1 MKSEIF
7 RTQDE
12 LRNLI
17 DSHGNIIGSN
27 EEIQQQELIAL
38 ELMKSLLGC
47 AIIKNDKL
55 FILSELEL
63 YFGGIGDMAHDW
75 YRRNFPHKYL
85 DGKISRTSK
94 ETSKFQAM
102 KGPIY
107 YYNRLGGGKHKRC
120 DIVIGDNGVAISF
133 LVRGVILE
141 DLKTLISGPNNALNG
156 IGLTDDDLGKEVQI
170 KDMREQVFSQNY
182 VIQPPQMRVIGGKAE
197 GFEYKDN
204 YSKKLWNLALKKMV

>member
-1 MKSEIF
+1 MKLEILKM
-7 RTQDE
+7 QDE

-27 EEIQQQELIAL
+27 EDIQRQELIAL
-38 ELMKSLLGC
+38 DLMKNFLGC
-47 AIIKNDKL
+47 AITKNDKL

-63 YFGGIGDMAHDW
+63 YFGGLGDMAHDW
-75 YRRNFPHKYL
+75 YRRSFPEKYT

-120 DIVIGDNGVAISF
+120 DIVVGNDGVAVSF
-133 LVRGVILE
+133 LIRGVILE
-141 DLKTLISGPNNALNG
+141 DLKTLISGPNNALNA

-170 KDMREQVFSQNY
+170 KDRREQVFSQDY
-182 VIQPPQMRVIGGKAE
+182 TVQPARMRVIGGVAS
-197 GFEYKDN
+197 GFEYNDN
-204 YSKKLWNLALKKMV
+204 YSKKLWNLSLKKV

>member
-1 MKSEIF
+1 MKLEILKM
-7 RTQDE
+7 QDE

-27 EEIQQQELIAL
+27 EDIQSQELIAL
-38 ELMKSLLGC
+38 DLMKNFLGC
-47 AIIKNDKL
+47 AITKNDKL

-63 YFGGIGDMAHDW
+63 YFGGLGDMAHDW
-75 YRRNFPHKYL
+75 YRRSFPEKYT

-120 DIVIGDNGVAISF
+120 DIVIGDNGVAVSF
-133 LVRGVILE
+133 LIRGVILE
-141 DLKTLISGPNNALNG
+141 DFKTLISGPNNALKE
-156 IGLTDDDLGKEVQI
+156 IGLTDDDLGKEVQL
-170 KDMREQVFSQNY
+170 KDMREQVFSQGY
-182 VIQPPQMRVIGGKAE
+182 TIQPARMRVIGGVAS

-204 YSKKLWNLALKKMV
+204 YSKRSWNLSLKKV

>member
-1 MKSEIF
+1 MKLEIF
-7 RTQDE
+7 KMQDE

-17 DSHGNIIGSN
+17 DGNGHLMASA
-27 EEIQQQELIAL
+27 EEIHRQESIAL
-38 ELMKSLLGC
+38 DLMKNLLGC
-47 AIIKNDKL
+47 AIVKNDKL

-75 YRRNFPHKYL
+75 YRRSFPEKYS

-120 DIVIGDNGVAISF
+120 DIVVSSVMSTDVIHEVHGYGVLIYLSITLMWSKRPSF
-133 LVRGVILE
+133 
-141 DLKTLISGPNNALNG
+141 S
-156 IGLTDDDLGKEVQI
+156 
-170 KDMREQVFSQNY
+170 
-182 VIQPPQMRVIGGKAE
+182 
-197 GFEYKDN
+197 
-204 YSKKLWNLALKKMV
+204 

>member
-1 MKSEIF
+1 MKLEIF
-7 RTQDE
+7 KMQDE

-17 DSHGNIIGSN
+17 DGNGHLMASA
-27 EEIQQQELIAL
+27 EEIHRQESIAL
-38 ELMKSLLGC
+38 DLMKNLLGC
-47 AIIKNDKL
+47 AIVKNDKL

-75 YRRNFPHKYL
+75 YRRSFPEKYS

-120 DIVIGDNGVAISF
+120 DIVVGNDGVAVSF
-133 LVRGVILE
+133 LIRGVILE
-141 DLKTLISGPNNALNG
+141 DLKTLISGPNNALMG
-156 IGLTDDDLGKEVQI
+156 IGLTDEDLGKEVQLL
-170 KDMREQVFSQNY
+170 DRREQVFSKNFTF
-182 VIQPPQMRVIGGKAE
+182 QPPQMRVIGGIPK
-197 GFEYKDN
+197 GFEYQDN
-204 YSKKLWNLALKKMV
+204 YSKKLWNLSIA